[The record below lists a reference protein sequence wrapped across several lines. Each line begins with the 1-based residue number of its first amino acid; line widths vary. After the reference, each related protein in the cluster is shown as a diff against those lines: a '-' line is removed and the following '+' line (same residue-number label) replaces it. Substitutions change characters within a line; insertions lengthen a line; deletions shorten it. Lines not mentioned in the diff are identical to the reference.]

1 MSQWKEK
8 IETMKHYDRQ
18 AKIYNIQYLEEQK
31 IKIEEI
37 LKNIKFSQN
46 DQIID
51 IGCGTGFLF
60 DHFTQS
66 VKFIV
71 GIELSINAIREAKKR
86 LINTPNIALIRADAD
101 YTPFPNRIFD
111 KVIAISV
118 LQNMPNN
125 LKTIR
130 EMKRIGKLETVFAL
144 TGLKKKFNQ
153 ESFLNLLKN
162 ADLNI
167 IKLTNNQKLKGYVAL
182 CKKKKSQT
190 VDFI

>member
-8 IETMKHYDRQ
+8 LETMKHYDRQ
-18 AKIYNIQYLEEQK
+18 AVIYNIQYLEEQK
-31 IKIEEI
+31 SKIEEI
-37 LKNIKFSQN
+37 LKNIKFNQN

-60 DHFTQS
+60 DQFTQS
-66 VKFIV
+66 VKFFI

-86 LINTPNIALIRADAD
+86 LKNASNIELIRADAD
-101 YTPFPNRIFD
+101 YTPFPNKIFD

-118 LQNMPNN
+118 LQNMPNS

-130 EMKRIGKLETVFAL
+130 EMKRIGKLETVFAI

-153 ESFLNLLKN
+153 DSFLNLLKN
-162 ADLNI
+162 SDLNI
-167 IKLTNNQKLKGYVAL
+167 INLSNNQKLKGYVAL
-182 CKKKKSQT
+182 CKRKEVKL
-190 VDFI
+190 